1 MKKAIITGAAGFIG
15 RVLQLKLKEAGYY
28 VYAIDKRHDDV
39 SSDEYYQ
46 INYSLIANY
55 EYINIHDIDV
65 IFHLGAN
72 SLLGPSVT
80 DPLTYYQNNVG
91 NMSEMLN
98 NLVKQKWKGVFIFAS
113 SAATYGDLN
122 TSSLLDENMAGNAI
136 NPYGSTK
143 VVGEMMLK
151 ETCEAYGFKAYSM
164 RFFNVAGSYKNVGQD
179 LNQPHILTKMSLSS
193 LQNDTF
199 YINGNTYNT
208 YDGTCVR
215 DYIHVSD
222 VCDALMAAETS
233 LYTMPEGHYDAFNVC
248 TGNAV
253 SNKQLAE
260 KFIENYPLQ
269 YDFKEIR
276 LGDPGYLIGNPS
288 KLSSIW
294 KTGPQYQIDDII
306 KTHYNYALYANE
318 RK

>member
-1 MKKAIITGAAGFIG
+1 
-15 RVLQLKLKEAGYY
+15 
-28 VYAIDKRHDDV
+28 
-39 SSDEYYQ
+39 
-46 INYSLIANY
+46 
-55 EYINIHDIDV
+55 
-65 IFHLGAN
+65 
-72 SLLGPSVT
+72 
-80 DPLTYYQNNVG
+80 
-91 NMSEMLN
+91 
-98 NLVKQKWKGVFIFAS
+98 
-113 SAATYGDLN
+113 
-122 TSSLLDENMAGNAI
+122 
-136 NPYGSTK
+136 
-143 VVGEMMLK
+143 
-151 ETCEAYGFKAYSM
+151 
-164 RFFNVAGSYKNVGQD
+164 
-179 LNQPHILTKMSLSS
+179 
-193 LQNDTF
+193 
-199 YINGNTYNT
+199 
-208 YDGTCVR
+208 
-215 DYIHVSD
+215 VSD